1 MGGPVPLGYQVQ
13 DRKLV
18 IVEEE
23 AQRVRLIF
31 DRALACRS
39 LPALVQD
46 LRERGV
52 VTKVTAMADGA
63 RRGGI
68 PLTMG
73 PLTYLLANRTY
84 LGELVHKRTWHKG
97 EHPPIISN
105 ETFDAVHAKLTQRR
119 TAFWSAR
126 PGSAALLMGLIF
138 DDRGRRM
145 TPASARK
152 KGVRYRYYVARGG
165 TAGDWDK
172 AGSVARVSAPDI
184 EAAVIAALRDWQ
196 RTALPASDTDTA
208 IDDRELVRGYLDRVI
223 VKADELEITI
233 KAAEGHAATISVAWS
248 QSRNRVRR
256 EILMPERRRS
266 TILEPMRA
274 DTRMTLLVAIA
285 KARAWADAMMS
296 GRARDLDKIALAE
309 GRTARQ
315 VRMQLPLAFL
325 APDVIEAVLEHRLA
339 EGFGVARF
347 MAELPVTWDEQRRWI
362 GLPPR

>member
-1 MGGPVPLGYQVQ
+1 
-13 DRKLV
+13 
-18 IVEEE
+18 
-23 AQRVRLIF
+23 
-31 DRALACRS
+31 
-39 LPALVQD
+39 
-46 LRERGV
+46 
-52 VTKVTAMADGA
+52 MADGGK
-63 RRGGI
+63 RGGI

-84 LGELVHKRTWHKG
+84 LGELVHKRAWHKG
-97 EHPPIISN
+97 EHPSIISS
-105 ETFDAVHAKLTQRR
+105 EVFDAVHAKLKQQR

-138 DDRGRRM
+138 DDRGGRM

-152 KGVRYRYYVARGG
+152 KGVRYRYYVAREG
-165 TAGDWDK
+165 TSRDREK

-184 EAAVIAALRDWQ
+184 EEAVVAALRDWL
-196 RTALPASDTDTA
+196 RTAAPDTDIK
-208 IDDRELVRGYLDRVI
+208 IDDRELVRRHLDRVV
-223 VKADELEITI
+223 VKRDELEISIT
-233 KAAEGHAATISVAWS
+233 AAEGDVATISVAWS

-266 TILEPMRA
+266 TMLEPMRA

-285 KARAWADAMMS
+285 KARAWADAMIS
-296 GRARDLDKIALAE
+296 GRIRDLDQIALAE
-309 GRTARQ
+309 GRTSRH
-315 VRMQLPLAFL
+315 VRMLLPLAFL